1 MAATTRWKDTVET
14 DFNTAVRRLIDEVVS
29 DERITNISW
38 DNWTFNKIYD
48 ENQRIRLGDHD
59 IEYNFI
65 KYSYDQT
72 TIDILSMDDRT
83 IRKTGFIIPYKS
95 AGGINYII
103 DQNTSAQKLLRK
115 LLSYTNRNELEKSSF
130 GFTDDFFMWLIYR
143 VYNENINVEMVPEGK
158 ILSIDSIKGFKGNTE
173 DSLTQVSATGESV
186 MNIISTLSFILESS
200 SLNQVKLD
208 VSYTNHANVSLKIQK
223 GTVNIYFEEYQG
235 EFEIEPEEKRI
246 AQLYLMVYLEILP
259 YLIQEY
265 NSDVGNEAWNHEVK
279 IEFMRSVAKNLTD
292 RVQNRIVTLGNRIE

>member
-1 MAATTRWKDTVET
+1 
-14 DFNTAVRRLIDEVVS
+14 
-29 DERITNISW
+29 
-38 DNWTFNKIYD
+38 
-48 ENQRIRLGDHD
+48 
-59 IEYNFI
+59 
-65 KYSYDQT
+65 
-72 TIDILSMDDRT
+72 
-83 IRKTGFIIPYKS
+83 
-95 AGGINYII
+95 
-103 DQNTSAQKLLRK
+103 
-115 LLSYTNRNELEKSSF
+115 
-130 GFTDDFFMWLIYR
+130 
-143 VYNENINVEMVPEGK
+143 
-158 ILSIDSIKGFKGNTE
+158 
-173 DSLTQVSATGESV
+173 